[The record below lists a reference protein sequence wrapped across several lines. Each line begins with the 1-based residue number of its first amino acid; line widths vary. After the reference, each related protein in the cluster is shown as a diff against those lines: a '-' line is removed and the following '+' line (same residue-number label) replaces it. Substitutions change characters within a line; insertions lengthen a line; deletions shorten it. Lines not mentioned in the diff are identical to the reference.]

1 MPLSTSTTRSSAA
14 RTATAA
20 RRRLRGATALAVLLA
35 AAAAAALA
43 PAAAVGAPAAD
54 GLPRARLVLPA
65 PSGPYPVGTVSLHLV
80 DPARPEP
87 WTGSGPRE
95 VMVTV
100 RYPARDAGHY
110 PTAPQMP
117 AAAAAVFE
125 TMYRNGGGLP
135 MDRVAWA
142 QTRTHAHEGAPADLR
157 GGPRPVV
164 LYSPGGG
171 DPAAFGTTLGDDLA
185 SRGYVVVTVDH
196 TYEAPAVE
204 FPGGRVAA
212 SRMDAEVAA
221 VQDPDPVKAEAKLTA
236 LLRKLVDVR
245 VADTR
250 FVLDQVGALA
260 AGRNP
265 DAEHRR
271 LPQGLGAVLDPGRIG
286 MFGQS
291 AGGFTALQTMHDDP
305 RIAAGENLDGVIG
318 YVGDDHDP
326 AHPSTVATDGLD
338 RPFLLMGSEGNDHRT
353 NPSWGALWQHST
365 GWHRDLTLTGAAHGS
380 YTDLESIV
388 PQLARQLDL
397 PPGTAADLI
406 GTVDPERAVAAERA
420 CTAAFFD
427 RTLRHRDGGLLDRP
441 TDRFPEL
448 RPVD

>member
-1 MPLSTSTTRSSAA
+1 MLRAA
-14 RTATAA
+14 ALVVLTATA
-20 RRRLRGATALAVLLA
+20 GAAALGPA
-35 AAAAAALA
+35 AAADA
-43 PAAAVGAPAAD
+43 PGPPA
-54 GLPRARLVLPA
+54 RARLVLPA

-80 DPARPEP
+80 DPARTDP

-95 VMVTV
+95 VMATV
-100 RYPARDAGHY
+100 RYPARDTGPY
-110 PTAPQMP
+110 PTAPQLP

-125 TMYRNGGGLP
+125 TMYRNGVGLP

-142 QTRTHAHEGAPADLR
+142 RTRTHAHEGAPVELR
-157 GGPRPVV
+157 GGRRPVV

-171 DPAAFGTTLGDDLA
+171 DPAAFGTTLVDDLA

-212 SRMDAEVAA
+212 SRMDAEIAA
-221 VQDPDPVKAEAKLTA
+221 VQDPDPAKAEAKLTA

-250 FVLDQVGALA
+250 LVLDGVGELA

-265 DAEHRR
+265 DAEHRP
-271 LPQGLGAVLDPGRIG
+271 LPQGLGAVLDPGRTG

-291 AGGFTALQTMHDDP
+291 AGGFTALQAMHDDP
-305 RIAAGENLDGVIG
+305 RIRAGENLDGVLG

-326 AHPSTVATDGLD
+326 ANPSTVATDGLD
-338 RPFLLMGSEGNDHRT
+338 RPFLLMGSEGDDHRS

-380 YTDLESIV
+380 YTDLEAMV

-406 GTVDPERAVAAERA
+406 GTVDPERAVAAARA

-441 TDRFPEL
+441 TERFPEL
-448 RPVD
+448 RRVD